1 MRILC
6 TGGAGYCGCVLVPL
20 LLEKGYKV
28 RVLDNLMYGG
38 DGLLPFF
45 SNPNF
50 EFARGDIRAMP
61 IVREV
66 AMGCDVILHLAA
78 IVGYPA
84 CKRLGSLASDINV
97 AGTEHI
103 AKVDIPTI
111 FASTQSVYG
120 IVTDSVCTEEMN
132 LNPQSS
138 YAHDKYWGE
147 HKLLEYGNATIL
159 RFPTAFGLS
168 PRMRLDLLVNDFVYK
183 AITDNYIAVYQ
194 PHVTRAFIHVWD
206 MANAY
211 LFSLEHLAE
220 MTGQVYNVGSNDLNY
235 TKRQLAEMVV
245 SATGCSVFYRDF
257 EEDLDKRNYRIS
269 CAKIVKLGY
278 ETQVALITGIQE
290 LVQGLKVLDVKGKYA
305 NA

>member
-1 MRILC
+1 MRILL
-6 TGGAGYCGCVLVPL
+6 TGGAGYCGCVLLPL

-45 SNPNF
+45 RNPNF
-50 EFARGDIRAMP
+50 EFVKGDASGSS
-61 IVREV
+61 IVHE
-66 AMGCDVILHLAA
+66 AASGCDIILHLAA

-84 CKRLGSLASDINV
+84 CQRNRSLAIQVNLGSVEIV
-97 AGTEHI
+97 ARMGM
-103 AKVDIPTI
+103 PTV

-120 IVTDSVCTEEMN
+120 IVESGMCTEETEP
-132 LNPQSS
+132 NPQSG
-138 YAHDKYWGE
+138 YAINKKWGE
-147 HKLLEYGNATIL
+147 WEMLKMCDAVIL

-183 AITDNYIAVYQ
+183 ALTDRYIVVYQ
-194 PHVTRAFIHVWD
+194 PHFIRSFIHVWD

-211 LFSLEHLAE
+211 LLALEHLDE
-220 MTGQVYNVGSNDLNY
+220 MAGQVYNVGSDEMNY
-235 TKRQLAEMVV
+235 TKRQLAELVV
-245 SATGCSVFYRDF
+245 SVTGCSVFYRDF

-269 CAKIVKLGY
+269 CEKVAKLGY
-278 ETQVALITGIQE
+278 ETQVELITGIQE
-290 LVQGLKVLDVKGKYA
+290 LARGLPVLDIKGKYT